1 MEISNFAKFTAA
13 MYFAV
18 DNGPLRT
25 LTLFCASFKVDI
37 EIDVGRCMQIEVL
50 RALL

>member
-25 LTLFCASFKVDI
+25 LFCASFKVDKN
-37 EIDVGRCMQIEVL
+37 
-50 RALL
+50 